1 MITENNIEQNDFE
14 LNVELTQEEK
24 EFVLK
29 DIRKRIIRAL
39 YVYEQMML
47 NKEGYNFKVY
57 INSLVLFVLSS
68 NYLFHGKLISIA
80 VNLNILLQ
88 NKLEKKK
95 IKSILFEC
103 VNNIDFLLKDGDTNG
118 SNN

>member
-1 MITENNIEQNDFE
+1 MNDNKKVEQENFE
-14 LNVELTQEEK
+14 LNVELTHDER

-29 DIRKRIIRAL
+29 DIRKRIIRCL

-47 NKEGYNFKVY
+47 NKEGYNYKVY
-57 INSLVLFVLSS
+57 LNSLILFVLSS
-68 NYLFHGKLISIA
+68 NYLFHGKLINIA

-88 NKLEKKK
+88 NELEKKQ

-103 VNNIDFLLKDGDTNG
+103 VNNIDFLLKEGDSDGE
-118 SNN
+118 SC

>member
-1 MITENNIEQNDFE
+1 MNNENNINKDNFE
-14 LNVELTQEEK
+14 LNVELTHEEK

-29 DIRKRIIRAL
+29 DIRKRIIRTL

-47 NKEGYNFKVY
+47 DKEGYNYKVY
-57 INSLVLFVLSS
+57 LNGLILFVLSS

-88 NKLEKKK
+88 NELEKKK

-103 VNNIDFLLKDGDTNG
+103 VNNIDFLLKDGECHESDN
-118 SNN
+118 